1 MKKNILLSLCLPM
14 VVGCASITKGTSQTL
29 IFNLEPPETNCAL
42 SRIGDGEIGSISA
55 KNNTIVVG
63 KDKDDITV
71 KCTAFGYKQK
81 ALNIKSSTETAGVV
95 GGVFLDLGITDM
107 ITGAMWAYPSST
119 SISLEKCDVA
129 QTAC

>member
-42 SRIGDGEIGSISA
+42 SRIGDGEIGSISP

-107 ITGAMWAYPSST
+107 ITGAMWAYPSPT
-119 SISLEKCDVA
+119 SISLEKCDAA

>member
-1 MKKNILLSLCLPM
+1 MKKYLLLTLCIPLFS
-14 VVGCASITKGTSQTL
+14 GCASITKGTSQTL
-29 IFNLEPPETNCAL
+29 IFNLEPPETNCSL
-42 SRIGDGEIGSISA
+42 SRIGDGEIGSISG

-71 KCTAFGYKQK
+71 KCNASGFKQK
-81 ALNIKSSTETAGVV
+81 ALNVKSSTETAGVV

-119 SISLEKCDVA
+119 SISLEKCDA
-129 QTAC
+129 TQTSC

>member
-1 MKKNILLSLCLPM
+1 MKKNLLLSLCLPM

-42 SRIGDGEIGSISA
+42 SRIGDGDIGSISA

-71 KCTAFGYKQK
+71 KCNANGYKQK
-81 ALNIKSSTETAGVV
+81 AMNIKSSTETAGVV

-119 SISLEKCDVA
+119 SISLEKCDA
-129 QTAC
+129 SQTSC